1 MSTRHEAATV
11 GAMTPQDRDIS
22 EIKIELRAM
31 REKIDLIDRCLRGDL
46 DDIKTPSLVH
56 RVGVLEESQKEQ
68 TALTIDANAG
78 SRAKMALIVSVVVSL
93 IAAAASVA
101 ASFTH

>member
-1 MSTRHEAATV
+1 MNYGAEDVAA
-11 GAMTPQDRDIS
+11 
-22 EIKIELRAM
+22 IKVSVARMQIEFTAM

-56 RVGVLEESQKEQ
+56 RVGALEESQKEQ

-101 ASFTH
+101 ASLVH

>member
-1 MSTRHEAATV
+1 MDYNAEDVAS
-11 GAMTPQDRDIS
+11 
-22 EIKIELRAM
+22 IKFSVARMQIEFTAM